1 MVFSMSLLLGCSA
14 DQPLGPEPDLVV
26 RLIPV
31 PQSVETL
38 EGRFALGSTTRIAV
52 DAGGEAVGQLLASVL
67 QPSTGLSLEVVTEAG
82 AAGDIVLQLDAAVS
96 GDEAYTLE
104 ADASN
109 VTITASTAA
118 GLFYGCQT
126 LRQLLPPQ
134 IERSDKAAGVSWVLP
149 AVSISDAPR
158 FAWRGAMLDVA
169 RHFFGVT
176 EVKQYI
182 DRIAYHK
189 MNRLHLHL
197 TDDQG
202 WRIHIDAW
210 PKLTSIGGATQVGG
224 GKGGFYTK
232 ADLKEIVDYAAER
245 FVMVVP
251 EIDMPGHINAALA
264 SYGELNES
272 GEAAEPY
279 TGTDVGFSSLWM
291 DGPDTYPFVTDVLTE
306 VAALMPSPY
315 IHIGGDEAKMTSAA
329 DYAAFIDKVQDILTG
344 VGKTMIGWDE
354 IGNAKIDTPVVAQFW
369 LFEANAK
376 KARDQGAS
384 IISSPVFHAY
394 LDIKYDAESPVGQ
407 SYIGFTNVQKAYDWD
422 PLDPGFK
429 ESEILGV
436 ETPLWTETVASVSD
450 IEFLAFPRLA
460 GHAEIAWSAQEGRDW
475 EEYRARLAHHG
486 ARLEAMGIGYY
497 RSPLVDWATP

>member
-1 MVFSMSLLLGCSA
+1 MGCGA
-14 DQPLGPEPDLVV
+14 DEAPPSEPDLVV

-31 PQSVETL
+31 PHSVETL
-38 EGRFALGSTTRIAV
+38 VGRFALSNATRIAV
-52 DAGGEAVGQLLASVL
+52 DPGAESVGQLLASVL
-67 QPSTGLSLEVVTEAG
+67 RPSTGLPLEVVTASG

-96 GDEAYTLE
+96 AEEGYTLE
-104 ADASN
+104 AVADN
-109 VTITASTAA
+109 VTIKASTAA

-134 IERSDKAAGVSWVLP
+134 VERSEKAAGVSWVLP
-149 AVSISDAPR
+149 AVRISDAPR

-169 RHFFGVT
+169 RHFFGVKD
-176 EVKQYI
+176 VKQYI

-224 GKGGFYTK
+224 GAGGFYTK
-232 ADLKEIVDYAAER
+232 ADMKEIVAYAAER

-272 GEAAEPY
+272 GVPAKPY

-306 VAALMPSPY
+306 VAELMPSPY

-344 VGKTMIGWDE
+344 AGKTMIGWDE
-354 IGNAKIDTPVVAQFW
+354 IGTAKIDTPVVAQFW
-369 LFEANAK
+369 LFAANAMA
-376 KARDQGAS
+376 ARDQGAS

-394 LDIKYDAESPVGQ
+394 LDIKYDAESPIGQ
-407 SYIGFTNVQKAYDWD
+407 SYIGFTNVKKAYEWD
-422 PLDPGFK
+422 PLDPGFT

-460 GHAEIAWSAQEGRDW
+460 GHSEIAWSAQEGRSW
-475 EEYRARLAHHG
+475 EEYRTRLAHHG

-497 RSPLVDWATP
+497 RSALVDWAAP